1 MGLVHAKGVVR
12 TQRVSS
18 RVAAT
23 CQSRRRCTKGSFV
36 CRLTPAHFSGP
47 WAYHGGKR
55 RKVWKPLHVLFH
67 DRVTRCRVETYQGV
81 PGAKN
86 IPVPFF
92 LGESPQGNE
101 STAKLKVPSRVW
113 RPPGGPRFP
122 RRSRSQRFGDTSYK
136 QDRTVDCLWRPRASS
151 FLCPPVL
158 SRSLPTDGTRTG
170 HQTSWP
176 ECFRALSRLLRLLRR
191 TLFVHGTI
199 LGLSGV
205 SAWTTGP
212 ILQGP
217 RTMSCRVNAWSP
229 HWTGRAVGHRP
240 PATLGARAPR
250 RS

>member
-1 MGLVHAKGVVR
+1 MALPHAMCYPCASFAQLVLPREDDERTEGSHSQPGMMHLSGAGSCQGCRKNTESIESGRSHMSKPKTLHEGVICVQAHPGAFFRALGL
-12 TQRVSS
+12 
-18 RVAAT
+18 
-23 CQSRRRCTKGSFV
+23 SRRQTTKGLEAV
-36 CRLTPAHFSGP
+36 AC
-47 WAYHGGKR
+47 
-55 RKVWKPLHVLFH
+55 LFH

-191 TLFVHGTI
+191 TLFVHGRF
-199 LGLSGV
+199 
-205 SAWTTGP
+205 SA
-212 ILQGP
+212 
-217 RTMSCRVNAWSP
+217 
-229 HWTGRAVGHRP
+229 
-240 PATLGARAPR
+240 
-250 RS
+250 